1 MNDTTSNTY
10 QFINLEYLDLM
21 SDGDNGMKKIL
32 LEMLLD
38 ELPTEF
44 EKMIA
49 CSDSKSWN
57 DLSEVS
63 HKMKSTLAYVGN
75 DEMTVSNKTI
85 EILSKTEQDLDQIPT
100 LLASL
105 KTNLDRVMPELKI
118 ELSRL

>member
-1 MNDTTSNTY
+1 MNNTTSNTY

-44 EKMIA
+44 EKMIV
-49 CSDSKSWN
+49 CRDSNSWN

-75 DEMTVSNKTI
+75 NEMTVANKTI
-85 EILSKTEQDLDQIPT
+85 EILSKTEQDLDQIPS
-100 LLASL
+100 LLANL